1 MTEVQGSQPRTFL
14 GRLMK
19 AVPPLKILLL
29 PAFLLWLPFA
39 LARAPMILT
48 RGLIAG
54 PLVTLVWR
62 ARRYLAD
69 AMAVQLTRNPD
80 GLASALERLGTEA
93 TDVPGGAW
101 ADYLF
106 IVTEKGGGRRRT
118 GEDGGPRGLGGGSSD
133 PHPTV
138 ERRVRRLR
146 AMGARQGGTE
156 VRPRRFALRAHL
168 ALASFVVLVGSLLGV
183 ALGLAFLVGGGIPMM
198 FTMAALAFLARV
210 ML

>member
-1 MTEVQGSQPRTFL
+1 
-14 GRLMK
+14 
-19 AVPPLKILLL
+19 
-29 PAFLLWLPFA
+29 
-39 LARAPMILT
+39 MILT
-48 RGLIAG
+48 RGLIAE

-80 GLASALERLGTEA
+80 GLASALERLGSQATE
-93 TDVPGGAW
+93 VPGGAW

-106 IVTEKGGGRRRT
+106 IVTERGGGRRRA
-118 GEDGGPRGLGGGSSD
+118 GAGDAPRGLGGSAGD

-146 AMGARQGGTE
+146 AMGARPGRIEAQ
-156 VRPRRFALRAHL
+156 PRRLALWAYL
-168 ALASFVVLVGSLLGV
+168 VLASFAVFAGSLLAA
-183 ALGLAFLVGGGIPMM
+183 ALGLAFIVGGGIPMM
-198 FTMAALAFLARV
+198 FTMGVLAFLARV